1 MLLEHISARGRQR
14 TAGPLQ
20 LPVSISRLRRGGEM
34 DPAKLK
40 EVQEP
45 GVFVF
50 LVPLTLWPNSPHLS
64 EGQSLLS
71 HG

>member
-1 MLLEHISARGRQR
+1 
-14 TAGPLQ
+14 
-20 LPVSISRLRRGGEM
+20 M